1 MGLLRERLPGLGGR
15 SEAPVEAGGTSAHSH
30 SRTEERGNILEKR
43 MSRGEAGGVLSQ
55 ATSCEGRV
63 MWADMSRL
71 LTSRDRRAVIKPCL
85 GQKNCPVRQGL
96 RDFRRA

>member
-15 SEAPVEAGGTSAHSH
+15 SEAPVEAGGRSAH

-55 ATSCEGRV
+55 ATSCEAR
-63 MWADMSRL
+63 DM
-71 LTSRDRRAVIKPCL
+71 
-85 GQKNCPVRQGL
+85 G
-96 RDFRRA
+96 